1 MPDRL
6 RRVAIGVTGASGALY
21 AVRTVSSLLA
31 LDVQVELVVS
41 DLGRRLL
48 RDELGAEATVDKLA
62 TYISARY
69 GVTVAS
75 DNFVI
80 HSNKDVG
87 ATIASGSYLCDA
99 MAIVPC
105 SIDRKSVV

>member
-1 MPDRL
+1 MSARL

-48 RDELGAEATVDKLA
+48 RDELGAEAA
-62 TYISARY
+62 
-69 GVTVAS
+69 
-75 DNFVI
+75 NEF
-80 HSNKDVG
+80 
-87 ATIASGSYLCDA
+87 
-99 MAIVPC
+99 
-105 SIDRKSVV
+105 